1 MRDFSAC
8 LQGKASWFEVIFLG
22 SDDENKTVFVGG
34 RAGTGTEAI
43 NPAGPAL
50 AQVSG
55 VSVAVYL
62 LSRGTELT
70 IGRAPD
76 NDVCLPDLNVSQ
88 HHARV
93 SATAD
98 GAIVIEDLKSTNGI
112 FVDGERITQ
121 RTLGDGDLVLI
132 RPQYLLKFRCQASP
146 IPETSDDDKSE
157 APKVVRTG
165 LQDRQDLLMQMD
177 ESLFQTKTRDK
188 NLALLMFE
196 VDHLEAITKAFGSA
210 AGDFVL
216 DEMTKVVNAVLDQD
230 DVFAQYENHIFGVL
244 LRNRDDAAAAVVA
257 QRIRRG
263 VKYHEFVHD
272 GRKLPVTVSLGVGL
286 ASKQVKNPMDFLS
299 VTLANLAKAR
309 RAGRDTIN
317 GRRQLR
323 EVLGS
328 LVSKNVA

>member
-1 MRDFSAC
+1 LFPRENK
-8 LQGKASWFEVIFLG
+8 LIGVIFLG
-22 SDDENKTVFVGG
+22 SEDQNKTVFVGG
-34 RAGTGTEAI
+34 HAGTGTEAI
-43 NPAGPAL
+43 EPAGPAL
-50 AQVSG
+50 AQASG

-62 LSRGTELT
+62 LSRGTELSV
-70 IGRAPD
+70 GRAPD

-93 SATAD
+93 RANAD
-98 GAIVIEDLKSTNGI
+98 GVIVIEDLKSTNGI
-112 FVDGERITQ
+112 FVNGERVTQ

-146 IPETSDDDKSE
+146 IPETSDNDTAGNDKSD
-157 APKVVRTG
+157 AAKVVRTG
-165 LQDRQDLLMQMD
+165 LQGRQDLLMQMD

-196 VDHLEAITKAFGSA
+196 VDHLEAMIKAFGPA
-210 AGDFVL
+210 AGDWVL
-216 DEMTKVVNAVLDQD
+216 DEMTKIVNSVLDQD

-244 LRNRDDAAAAVVA
+244 LRNRDEAAAAVVA

-263 VKYHEFVHD
+263 VKYHEFVYE
-272 GRKLPVTVSLGVGL
+272 GRKIPVTVSLGIGL
-286 ASKQVKNPMDFLS
+286 AEKQVKNPMDFLS
-299 VTLANLAKAR
+299 ATLANLAKAR

-323 EVLGS
+323 DVVGS
-328 LVSKNVA
+328 LAGKNVA